1 MQLLVQSGDLGP
13 KWFHLAIRAI
23 VLLSEADSLVK
34 SGKIAEQL
42 GGDPSVL
49 RKILSKLANA
59 GLVITTAGRY
69 GGYSLKR
76 LPSDIT
82 IKDIYMAF
90 ESDDPVP
97 YWSVPSTGTELYIS
111 QIVSKAEQQFQ
122 QTLADFTV
130 ADLLMFKQNVC
141 SGQVKV

>member
-1 MQLLVQSGDLGP
+1 MQLLIQAGDLGP

-34 SGKIAEQL
+34 SGQIAEQL

-59 GLVITTAGRY
+59 GLVSTNAGRY

-76 LPSDIT
+76 SPAEIT
-82 IKDIYMAF
+82 IKDIYTAF
-90 ESDDPVP
+90 QNDEPVP

-111 QIVSKAEQQFQ
+111 QIITKAEHQFQ

-130 ADLLMFKQNVC
+130 ADLLTFKQNE
-141 SGQVKV
+141 